1 MQRAETATRSSSC
14 VMSFTWS
21 PLDRPARLTRREVF
35 EFSDDIVKALVA
47 TDADVW
53 VRWRALCQLD
63 DLPPAQLEPYAK
75 QIVRVLEENPEL
87 SYHLL
92 RFGTRLPFKALAQ
105 LPTEELSR
113 HVTSIM
119 VMLDDE
125 PEANAIGEPDDSFEM
140 IAMREQNQYLG
151 SRQPWREEALRVLGL
166 LPQSAL
172 LPHAARIAQHI
183 EDRPGRPESGSESGP
198 GRHELTEFIR
208 HAIWIRNA
216 ERVAALGVMER
227 LPEQVG
233 LHAATIVSL
242 LGHSD
247 WRLRGAAVK
256 ALAALPAK
264 QRATT
269 AAAIVPLLEDY
280 HPHAWGVRHAALSAL
295 LKFAARDLAPHALAI
310 QKRLLDP
317 DEDVRVAAQAVLSTL
332 NTSAGAT
339 PAFTPPMLSPP
350 LPNPA
355 NVRGWAYWEKEVAIR
370 ADWISGLAGLEY
382 LLQSEHADEFVLAL
396 QQRAEWQCISAA
408 AERCYQAGARQV
420 LLMLDPASYPKSL
433 AMKYEEHITL
443 AVDGMSPCL
452 MELQMER
459 LPALVGKTVY
469 LDELCLDEFAE
480 ILEMEAE
487 MEADELNFAETFDP
501 DLIRSIWISR
511 SGDVRPSRSYANLVE
526 MISCEEAG
534 TDQTAQRT

>member
-1 MQRAETATRSSSC
+1 
-14 VMSFTWS
+14 MSFTWS
-21 PLDRPARLTRREVF
+21 PLEILTPREVF

-75 QIVRVLEENPEL
+75 QIVRVLEEDPEL

-92 RFGTRLPFKALAQ
+92 RFGVPLPFKALAQ

-113 HVTSIM
+113 HVTSIL

-125 PEANAIGEPDDSFEM
+125 PEANAIGEPDGSFEM

-166 LPQSAL
+166 LPQSVL
-172 LPHAARIAQHI
+172 LPHADRIAQHI

-317 DEDVRVAAQAVLSTL
+317 DEDVCVAAQAVLSTL

-355 NVRGWAYWEKEVAIR
+355 NVRGWAYWEKEIAIR
-370 ADWISGLAGLEY
+370 ADGVSGLAGLEY

-433 AMKYEEHITL
+433 AMEYEAHINL

-452 MELQMER
+452 MDLHMER